1 VAVGSG
7 VGEGLAVASALAVGA
22 PLGVAVAVAV
32 AWATWDGFGLCP
44 GLASVFATRATRIAE
59 VATTPTI
66 PTVAFRLNAV
76 APLGS
81 HVASVRQDWVS
92 IRTAAWR
99 RIPEDRLEGEK
110 PGHGGPSTGAIG

>member
-1 VAVGSG
+1 VAVGRG

-22 PLGVAVAVAV
+22 PLGVAVAV